1 MFNISKHFLAV
12 STAYGVPTYHELD
25 YGDEVLNAHEVS
37 QLALKVQK
45 YPPLPAGN
53 SYFHHSTPKPAPIVH
68 PVPHHHSTP
77 APIVHPVP
85 HHHSTPA
92 PPPPVTPI
100 PHLAPHHPPA
110 VIHHDDPLPLN
121 LDDNYLDYGDPVD
134 YKVGFTLSKLQ
145 YQLHSISV

>member
-12 STAYGVPTYHELD
+12 STAYGVPSYHELD
-25 YGDEVLNAHEVS
+25 YGDDVLNAHEVS
-37 QLALKVQK
+37 ELASKVQK

-77 APIVHPVP
+77 AP
-85 HHHSTPA
+85 
-92 PPPPVTPI
+92 PPPVTPI
-100 PHLAPHHPPA
+100 PHHPPA
-110 VIHHDDPLPLN
+110 IVHHDPLPPIP
-121 LDDNYLDYGDPVD
+121 DDNYLDYGDPID
-134 YKVGFTLSKLQ
+134 YKVGSNLSKLQ